1 MSTFSDVVIT
11 TYKRSMPDVA
21 EIIQDDVN
29 ELLDHIWLS
38 TDNKRAVNATRVR
51 YDEFIRDSQ
60 KSIDS
65 SINIIRTSFDDVK
78 ATLGDTS
85 VKLFETATTLESGLR
100 EKGCSDEEIVE
111 FFSPYMNR
119 SVKCVKKAIK
129 VEDHYRSNAE
139 TVGEAV
145 ETVLHS
151 VVTSLKL
158 CTNKGSRV
166 VFCAQRVRISLDGI
180 SESF

>member
-1 MSTFSDVVIT
+1 MSTFSDVVIA

-21 EIIQDDVN
+21 ELIQDDVN
-29 ELLDHIWLS
+29 ELLDNIWLS
-38 TDNKRAVNATRVR
+38 TDNKRAVNSTRAR

-65 SINIIRTSFDDVK
+65 SIKIIRTSFDDVK
-78 ATLGDTS
+78 ETLEETS
-85 VKLFETATTLESGLR
+85 VKLFETATSLETGLR
-100 EKGCSDEEIVE
+100 DKGCTEAEIVE

-119 SVKCVKKAIK
+119 SVECVQTAIME
-129 VEDHYRSNAE
+129 EDHFRSNAE

-145 ETVLHS
+145 QSVLRG
-151 VVTSLKL
+151 VVTTLKL

-166 VFCAQRVRISLDGI
+166 VFCAQRVRIT
-180 SESF
+180 F